1 MDNTYEYEERAFL
14 TEEDFLRVKD
24 TLTKQ
29 SLSSS
34 FDNKVSYFFV
44 LPGQNLSIAKG
55 EKKCVIKYK
64 HGAVGVGNGFSEHEI
79 PIDDY
84 CCLQAVDMFKLL
96 LGVEPQISEQ
106 FRINYTLAN
115 DIEIALKYTLTWGF
129 HLEIE
134 KIYSHEKDRS
144 SAKKEVEDVANQLKI
159 HLITDAE
166 MKTFRDH
173 FDSGGSPKGAYDS
186 EQFRKKF
193 GDLFLAK

>member
-24 TLTKQ
+24 ALTKQ
-29 SLSSS
+29 SLSST
-34 FDNKVSYFFV
+34 FDNKISYFFV
-44 LPGQNLSIAKG
+44 LPGQNLSIAKS
-55 EKKCVIKYK
+55 ENRCVIKYK

-79 PIDDY
+79 PIDDHY
-84 CCLQAVDMFKLL
+84 CLQAVDMFKLL
-96 LGVEPQISEQ
+96 FAIEPQISEQ
-106 FRINYTLAN
+106 FRINYVLAN
-115 DIEIALKYTLTWGF
+115 GIEIALKYTQTWGF

-134 KIYSHEKDRS
+134 KTYSHEEGRS
-144 SAKKEVEDVANQLKI
+144 SAQKEVEDVADQLMI
-159 HLITDAE
+159 RLITDTE

-186 EQFRKKF
+186 EQFKKKF